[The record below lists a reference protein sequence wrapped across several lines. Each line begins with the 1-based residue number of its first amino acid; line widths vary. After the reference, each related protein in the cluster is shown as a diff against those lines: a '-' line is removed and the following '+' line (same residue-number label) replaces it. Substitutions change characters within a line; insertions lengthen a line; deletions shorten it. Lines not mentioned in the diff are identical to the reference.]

1 LFFLRR
7 RTLSDSEKEMLLL
20 DALGLGTFLVIG
32 TSKALAFKL
41 GFMGSILMGVV
52 TATCGGMLR
61 DVLSNEIPLILQR
74 EIYASACVAG
84 GAGLYLM
91 HQAGFP
97 EPVRLTVAALLVI
110 AIRVAA
116 ILKGWQLPRRT
127 DI

>member
-1 LFFLRR
+1 
-7 RTLSDSEKEMLLL
+7 
-20 DALGLGTFLVIG
+20 
-32 TSKALAFKL
+32 
-41 GFMGSILMGVV
+41 MGVV
-52 TATCGGMLR
+52 TATCGGMIR

-84 GAGLYLM
+84 GAALYLM

-110 AIRVAA
+110 AIRFAA